1 MTDVR
6 CQKAA
11 APADP
16 AAASL
21 LISDL
26 CSSTSEPHAPKL
38 HDSRKL
44 DDGSRGPRAPA
55 PGSPRRHL
63 PSVLCPLRPCGPLG
77 RLARP
82 GDHSAREPPDPIPNS
97 AVKPCC
103 AQGTALRRVGER
115 VVARPGEAP
124 KRPAGPQRSEGGQRS
139 EVRAQRACPRAST
152 RGSEVTTRQHQPPP
166 ALPGSPAPPPAVQT
180 RDQRSAVRDR
190 GRPPPAGLPPP
201 RRTTRFPPGSDIRPS
216 ARCPSAGP
224 PTICPS
230 APGPS
235 ASSLTSDI

>member
-103 AQGTALRRVGER
+103 AQGTALLRVGER
-115 VVARPGEAP
+115 VVARPSEAF
-124 KRPAGPQRSEGGQRS
+124 KRPEGPQRSEVRGQRS
-139 EVRAQRACPRAST
+139 EIRGQMSEGGSASRAGAGPRS
-152 RGSEVTTRQHQPPP
+152 RQPRVPAPSPP
-166 ALPGSPAPPPAVQT
+166 ADRSG
-180 RDQRSAVRDR
+180 QRSRRPETASAR
-190 GRPPPAGLPPP
+190 RPPPRL
-201 RRTTRFPPGSDIRPS
+201 TTRFPPKGS
-216 ARCPSAGP
+216 GP
-224 PTICPS
+224 LS
-230 APGPS
+230 PGS
-235 ASSLTSDI
+235 MSEGRLSDL